1 MAVSRFDSLSEPL
14 EEMSDLTSDDKEA
27 IDRLDKEVYLLLQA
41 SEKRGQELDVEYAE
55 QIMRGQLEEIANLT
69 ESLSN
74 SIGSG
79 EMISITKP
87 SELE

>member
-1 MAVSRFDSLSEPL
+1 
-14 EEMSDLTSDDKEA
+14 MSDLTSDDKEA

-41 SEKRGQELDVEYAE
+41 SEKRGQELDIDYAE

>member
-1 MAVSRFDSLSEPL
+1 LSEPL
-14 EEMSDLTSDDKEA
+14 KEMSDLTSDDKEA

-41 SEKRGQELDVEYAE
+41 SEKRGQELDIDYAE